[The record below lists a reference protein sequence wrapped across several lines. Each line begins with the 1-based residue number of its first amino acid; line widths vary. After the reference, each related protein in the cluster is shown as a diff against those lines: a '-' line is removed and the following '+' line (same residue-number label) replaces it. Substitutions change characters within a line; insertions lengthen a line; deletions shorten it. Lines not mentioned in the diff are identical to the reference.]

1 MISLIVIHF
10 SFRDQGITDPDR
22 LTCANTIGNAKKSG
36 GKKLLS
42 DHIQKHSGFQDM
54 DFDSKK
60 SQTSVGKNRTKVIEH
75 YTCTSGGEYLDI
87 FSPPKPPPKEK
98 GKPKIGTGKIL
109 AMELHKVLQRYMAVM
124 TLIFIGCDS
133 TNVSLIFFYLSI
145 QFC

>member
-1 MISLIVIHF
+1 MIALTDF
-10 SFRDQGITDPDR
+10 FFRDQGITDLER
-22 LTCANTIGNAKKSG
+22 LTCATTIGNAKKSG

-42 DHIQKHSGFQDM
+42 DHIQKHSGFPDL
-54 DFDSKK
+54 DFDGKK
-60 SQTSVGKNRTKVIEH
+60 SETSVGKNRTKMIEH

-98 GKPKIGTGKIL
+98 GKPKVGTGKIL
-109 AMELHKVLQRYMAVM
+109 AMELHKVLQRYLATM

-145 QFC
+145 QFY